1 MTPER
6 PNEQPPGGAGDA
18 AGGAGDAGNPA
29 AAAGVTTGT
38 RGSRVIHSARLVDGG
53 RVTEDA
59 WVRIEDGV
67 VVASGTG
74 GDWEPADEVVDATAV
89 AGPDALLTPG
99 FIDIHGHGG
108 AGAAFDDGPEAIRTA
123 RAMHRAHGTTRAVVS
138 LVTAS
143 VDDLA
148 RRVAEIADMVETDAD
163 ILGSH
168 LEGPFLDPGHHGA
181 HEPTLLRHPDPD
193 DVRLLLDAGRGT
205 VRQVTVAPE
214 LPGGLDA
221 VRLIV
226 QAGAAAAVGH
236 TDADAATAVAAF
248 EAGASILT
256 HAFNAM
262 PGIHHRAPG
271 PVLAA
276 AADHRVVLEGIA
288 DNVHLHPHV
297 IKLLFDA
304 APGRVA
310 LITDAMAAAGSAD
323 GAYDLGAVTVTVTD
337 GVARADDTGS
347 IAGSTLTQDVALRR
361 AVEAGVGLADAVR
374 ALTETP
380 AAAIG
385 FGGTLGRL
393 APGYAGD
400 AVLLDAAL
408 AVRGVWVGTRPAR

>member
-1 MTPER
+1 MSTHSS
-6 PNEQPPGGAGDA
+6 A
-18 AGGAGDAGNPA
+18 
-29 AAAGVTTGT
+29 TG
-38 RGSRVIHSARLVDGG
+38 SLVIHSARIVDGG
-53 RVTEDA
+53 EILEDG
-59 WVRIEDGV
+59 WVRIEDGI
-67 VVASGTG
+67 VAARGSGS
-74 GDWEPADEVVDATAV
+74 DWTTADEVVDATTV
-89 AGPDALLTPG
+89 AGTGALLTPG

-108 AGAAFDDGPEAIRTA
+108 AGAAFDDGVEAIRTG
-123 RAMHRAHGTTRAVVS
+123 RALHRAHGTTRAVIS

-143 VDDLA
+143 VDALA
-148 RRVAEIADMVETDAD
+148 ESVAAIADLTETDAD
-163 ILGSH
+163 VLGSH

-181 HEPTLLRHPDPD
+181 HEPSLLRHPTAG
-193 DVRLLLDAGRGT
+193 DVARLLDAGRGT
-205 VRQVTVAPE
+205 IRQITIAPE

-221 VRLIV
+221 IRQIV
-226 QAGAAAAVGH
+226 AAGTAAAVGH

-276 AADHRVVLEGIA
+276 AADHRVVLEVIA
-288 DNVHLHPHV
+288 DNVHLDPHV
-297 IKLLFDA
+297 IKLVFDS

-323 GAYDLGAVTVTVTD
+323 GHYDLGAVSVTVED

-361 AVEAGVGLADAVR
+361 AVQAGATLPAAVL

-380 AAAIG
+380 ARAIG
-385 FGGTLGRL
+385 RDAVLGRL
-393 APGYAGD
+393 REGLLGD
-400 AVLLDAAL
+400 AVLLDADLRVA
-408 AVRGVWVGTRPAR
+408 RVWTGARLIV